1 MRFLVL
7 GSGGREHA
15 LAWKLAQEAQVVV
28 APGNPGAAEDAETQP
43 VALGDVA
50 AIVALAQRVSPDVV
64 VVGPEDP
71 LIAGVADALRESG
84 FDTVGPGRQG
94 ARLEASK
101 AWAKEAMARAGVP
114 TAASRSFRQFAA
126 AAAYARSRFHEG
138 QGVAIKASGAAL
150 GKGVVVCTDLE
161 AAMEALERML
171 VHREL
176 GEAGDEVVVEDRL
189 IGQEF
194 SLLTLVSDGRYLSLP
209 VAQDHK
215 RLLDG
220 DEGPNTGGMGTFSP
234 VDWVS
239 EELVQATED
248 QVVAP
253 ILATVPDYRGVL
265 FSGLMVVDG
274 RPKCLEYNVRF
285 GDPETQSVVRR
296 LGAGFTEALAAVAQG
311 APIPPIEVLDNAAV
325 TVVLASAGYPG
336 PYSKGTPITVGPL
349 PEGVKLFHAGTA
361 LQDGRL
367 VTAGGRVLGVS
378 ATGPIVREAAGKA
391 YGAMESVRFDG
402 RHYRTDIGRAL

>member
-7 GSGGREHA
+7 GAGGREHA
-15 LAWKLAQEAQVVV
+15 LAWKLAQEAEVVV
-28 APGNPGAAEDAETQP
+28 APGNPGAAEDVETET
-43 VALGDVA
+43 VALGDASAVLALAKRVA
-50 AIVALAQRVSPDVV
+50 ADVV

-84 FDTVGPGRQG
+84 FATVGPGKEG

-114 TAASRSFRQFAA
+114 TAASRAFVQFAA
-126 AAAYARSRFHEG
+126 AADYARSRFNEG
-138 QGVAIKASGAAL
+138 HGVAVKASGAAL
-150 GKGVVVCTDLE
+150 GKGVAVCSELE
-161 AAMEALERML
+161 SAMEALERML

-176 GEAGDEVVVEDRL
+176 GEAGAEVVVEDRL
-189 IGQEF
+189 VGQEF
-194 SLLTLVSDGRYLSLP
+194 SLLTLVSDGRFFSLP

-239 EELVQATED
+239 EELVQTTED

-253 ILATVPDYRGVL
+253 ILAAVPGYRGVL

-274 RPKCLEYNVRF
+274 RPFCLEYNVRF

-296 LGAGFTEALAAVAQG
+296 LGAGFAEALSAVAQG
-311 APIPPIEVLDNAAV
+311 APLPPIEALDNCAV
-325 TVVLASAGYPG
+325 TVVMASAGYPG
-336 PYSKGTPITVGPL
+336 PYTKGIPITVGPL

-361 LQDGRL
+361 LHEGCL

-378 ATGPIVREAAGKA
+378 ATGPTLEEAADKA
-391 YGAMESVRFDG
+391 YAAIGSVRFEG
-402 RHYRTDIGRAL
+402 RQYRTDIGRTR